1 METPSQDDIKK
12 AREVFQQ
19 DGIMPDINI
28 SAKVLESWIRSR
40 NAGVTPDRVDK
51 TLISPREVQRKIA
64 ARKFFFNTA
73 SSVLAGI
80 YRFTIGSG
88 FISTIFDEDG
98 YVLNVTGDEEI
109 MRMAEANGLAEGCNR
124 SEKNIGTNGIGT
136 ALVIGDAIKISGEEH
151 YFPLHYHWTCS
162 GAPVFDRKGHI
173 IGGLC
178 IIGPM
183 PKVHLHTLGMAAAA
197 AKATT
202 QLLLMQA
209 AYEKLNHVQQ
219 SNYTMLCAWPSGV
232 MLVDKNLRILRVN
245 RGAAQLLGKRI
256 EQLEDHPIEE
266 CMPREVFPVGDCGC
280 VRDRPITLEI
290 GRKTVRFSL
299 SVEIT
304 DAKDYVLFFEKAET
318 LHKRINRIVG
328 SEARFTLDDIIGDS
342 AVMVE
347 SIRMAQLA
355 AQNRANVFL
364 KGESGTGKEMFA
376 QAIHNAGSRR
386 DGPFVAINCGAIP
399 KSLVESELF
408 GYEGGAFTGAKRD
421 GCPGKFEL
429 ANGGTIF
436 LDEIGDMPFDVQA
449 SLLRV
454 LQSREVSRIGS
465 SRTTKIDVRVISATH
480 QNVEEKIF
488 HNEFRNDLYYRLNV
502 FDISIPALRERP
514 EDIIPLAE
522 HFLYKY
528 AENVGHRTC
537 GFSPEA
543 LMVLKKY
550 SWPGNVRELEN
561 VVERAVYVSPQAMIE
576 PQYLSIWSKTNREVQ
591 GIQPPVSIAGE
602 DLGESEHK
610 NRIVSA
616 PPLSS
621 PNQFSYENERDRIEK
636 ALYSTGFKVK
646 KAAELLGLSR
656 RTMYRR
662 MSSYG
667 ITKETYL
674 K

>member
-1 METPSQDDIKK
+1 MERPSQEDIKK
-12 AREVFQQ
+12 AREAFQK
-19 DGIMPDINI
+19 DGIMPVIDI
-28 SAKVLESWIRSR
+28 APKVLESWIRSR
-40 NAGVTPDRVDK
+40 NAGVIPERVDK
-51 TLISPREVQRKIA
+51 TLISPQELQQRIA
-64 ARKFFFNTA
+64 VRKNFFDTA

-88 FISTIFDEDG
+88 FMAAIFDEDG
-98 YVLNVTGDEEI
+98 YVLSVSGDEEI
-109 MRMAEANGLAEGCNR
+109 LRIAKANGLAEGCNR
-124 SEKNIGTNGIGT
+124 DEKNIGTNGIGT

-151 YFPLHYHWTCS
+151 YFPLHYNWTCS
-162 GAPVFDRKGHI
+162 GAPVFDLHGHI

-202 QLLLMQA
+202 QLLLMQN
-209 AYEKLNHVQQ
+209 AYDKLNRMQQ
-219 SNYTMLCAWPSGV
+219 SNDAMLSAWPSGV
-232 MLVDKNLRILRVN
+232 MLVDKNLRIISVN
-245 RGAAQLLGKRI
+245 RGAALLLGKRI
-256 EQLEDHPIEE
+256 EQLEDHPLREF
-266 CMPREVFPVGDCGC
+266 MPQELFALGDQGC
-280 VRDRPITLEI
+280 IRDRPITLEI
-290 GRKTVRFSL
+290 GRKTVRLSL

-304 DAKDYVLFFEKAET
+304 DAGDYVLFFEKTET

-328 SEARFTLDDIIGDS
+328 SEARFILDDIIGDS

-347 SIRMAQLA
+347 AIRMAQLA

-376 QAIHNAGSRR
+376 QAIHNASSRR

-465 SRTTKIDVRVISATH
+465 TRTIKIDVRVISATH
-480 QNVEEKIF
+480 QNVEEKIL

-502 FDISIPALRERP
+502 FDISIPALRERQ

-528 AENVGHRTC
+528 AGNAGHRIH
-537 GFSPEA
+537 GFSPDA
-543 LMVLKKY
+543 LMALKKY

-561 VVERAVYVSPQAMIE
+561 IVERAVYVSPHALIE
-576 PQYLSIWSKTNREVQ
+576 PQSLSIWSKMQ
-591 GIQPPVSIAGE
+591 GE
-602 DLGESEHK
+602 DRGAPGPLLIPDDAVLGEPEAKSK
-610 NRIVSA
+610 A
-616 PPLSS
+616 PNPV
-621 PNQFSYENERDRIEK
+621 SYENERKRIEN

-646 KAAELLGLSR
+646 KAAELLGVSR

-667 ITKETYL
+667 ISKETYL